1 MSSRLT
7 LLKRPSL
14 KDMRA
19 TIKQTK
25 ISQDRRNEMK
35 KLQIKFLYCF
45 KRSFQRIRVI

>member
-19 TIKQTK
+19 TIKETK
-25 ISQDRRNEMK
+25 ISQDRRNEMN
-35 KLQIKFLYCF
+35 YCF
-45 KRSFQRIRVI
+45 KRSFQRIRSTL